1 MSILKYEQGKIDI
14 LLKEIEK
21 YIRRKKK
28 YKSLW

>member
-1 MSILKYEQGKIDI
+1 MSILKYVQWKIDI

-21 YIRRKKK
+21 YIRKMKK